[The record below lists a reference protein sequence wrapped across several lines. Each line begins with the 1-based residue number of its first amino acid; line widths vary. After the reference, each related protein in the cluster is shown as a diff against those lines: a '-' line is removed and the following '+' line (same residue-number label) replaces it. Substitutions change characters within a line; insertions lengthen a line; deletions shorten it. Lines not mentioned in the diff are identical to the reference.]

1 MDMSGKVSYN
11 GVFLLLFRL
20 VRQPK
25 REGLIQARL
34 RGASEAEGEVL
45 TFLDAHCECAPH
57 WLEPMLQR
65 IAEDPTRVE
74 TPVIENIDM
83 GTFGVQITQ
92 ARNVYKGIFN
102 WNLGFNWA
110 PVHDPF
116 KPYNPADNS
125 VPVKSPTMA
134 GGLFTMKKSYFNYL
148 GTYDGEMK
156 IWGGENIEMSFRVS
170 MDTKL

>member
-1 MDMSGKVSYN
+1 M
-11 GVFLLLFRL
+11 
-20 VRQPK
+20 RQPT

-34 RGASEAEGEVL
+34 RGAAAAKGEVL

-83 GTFGVQITQ
+83 GTFGVVMTQ
-92 ARNVYKGIFN
+92 TRNVYKGIFT

-110 PVHDPF
+110 P
-116 KPYNPADNS
+116 
-125 VPVKSPTMA
+125 
-134 GGLFTMKKSYFNYL
+134 G
-148 GTYDGEMK
+148 
-156 IWGGENIEMSFRVS
+156 
-170 MDTKL
+170 